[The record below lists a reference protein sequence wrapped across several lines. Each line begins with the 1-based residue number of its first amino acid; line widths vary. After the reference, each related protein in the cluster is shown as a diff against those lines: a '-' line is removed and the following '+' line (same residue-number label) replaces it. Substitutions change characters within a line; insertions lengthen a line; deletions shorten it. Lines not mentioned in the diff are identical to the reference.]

1 MAAGV
6 TKTRRS
12 IKTAGHL
19 NTSAVARSPSMP
31 VRSGLIAL
39 LLFGSGFCA
48 LLYETTWLREF
59 RLAPVKMLNAALPR
73 LDANDLLYQLDASR
87 EYNPLPKLETIKAP
101 LLAIN
106 SADDEVNPPELGQV
120 ARGIEKVPHGRYIL
134 IPTSD
139 ETRGHGTHSQAAVW
153 KQYLIELLRLTER

>member
-6 TKTRRS
+6 RKTRRS
-12 IKTAGHL
+12 IKTAGHS

-59 RLAPVKMLNAALPR
+59 RLVFGASTAA
-73 LDANDLLYQLDASR
+73 S
-87 EYNPLPKLETIKAP
+87 
-101 LLAIN
+101 
-106 SADDEVNPPELGQV
+106 
-120 ARGIEKVPHGRYIL
+120 
-134 IPTSD
+134 
-139 ETRGHGTHSQAAVW
+139 AAVIGVFMAGVGLGGGRIGRNT
-153 KQYLIELLRLTER
+153 KTRTRPLAYYGTLELTHDG

>member
-12 IKTAGHL
+12 IKTAGPL

-59 RLAPVKMLNAALPR
+59 RLVFGASTAASAAVIGVFMAGVGLGGGR
-73 LDANDLLYQLDASR
+73 LGRNTDSR
-87 EYNPLPKLETIKAP
+87 ARPL
-101 LLAIN
+101 
-106 SADDEVNPPELGQV
+106 EVYGNPEL
-120 ARGIEKVPHGRYIL
+120 L
-134 IPTSD
+134 IS
-139 ETRGHGTHSQAAVW
+139 
-153 KQYLIELLRLTER
+153 

>member
-12 IKTAGHL
+12 IKTAGPL

-48 LLYETTWLREF
+48 LLYQTAWLREF
-59 RLAPVKMLNAALPR
+59 RLIFGASTAASAAVLGVFMAGLGFGGIILGRRSETKARPFAFYAQLEVLIALRAAL
-73 LDANDLLYQLDASR
+73 S
-87 EYNPLPKLETIKAP
+87 P
-101 LLAIN
+101 LLI
-106 SADDEVNPPELGQV
+106 
-120 ARGIEKVPHGRYIL
+120 
-134 IPTSD
+134 
-139 ETRGHGTHSQAAVW
+139 
-153 KQYLIELLRLTER
+153 